1 MKALIAATA
10 ISLFLAVP
18 VVPAVAQT
26 AAPSQTSED
35 MFYTQRGEWLT
46 SKLIGV
52 KVDNFAKETIG
63 DINDLLID
71 KDGNVAST
79 IVGVGGF
86 LGAGE
91 RHAAMSFS
99 SLQITRDADGKPLV
113 RVNVTKD
120 QLKSMPEWKW
130 QPASTEWRVKNLI
143 GVKVSNS
150 SEEIIGDINDLL
162 IKKDGKVAA
171 VVIGVGGYLGFNE
184 RNAAISFSSLKLT
197 RDANNNPVVHVNV
210 TKDQLKAAPEW
221 TWQAAS
227 AK

>member
-1 MKALIAATA
+1 MKTLIAATA

-18 VVPAVAQT
+18 AVAQT
-26 AAPSQTSED
+26 AAPSQTSGD

-46 SKLIGV
+46 SKFMGV
-52 KVDNFAKETIG
+52 SVDNFAKEKIG
-63 DINDLLID
+63 DINELLID
-71 KDGNVAST
+71 KNGNVAYT
-79 IVGVGGF
+79 IIGVGGF
-86 LGAGE
+86 LGVGE

-99 SLQITRDADGKPLV
+99 SLQLTRDTDGKPLV

-130 QPASTEWRVKNLI
+130 QPASTEWRVNKLI
-143 GVKVSNS
+143 GAKVSNS
-150 SEEIIGDINDLL
+150 ADENIGDINDLL
-162 IKKDGKVAA
+162 INKDGKVTAA
-171 VVIGVGGYLGFNE
+171 VIGVGGYLGINE
-184 RNAAISFSSLKLT
+184 RNAAISFSALKLT
-197 RDANNNPVVHVNV
+197 RDANNDPVVHVNV